1 MSNITCLMS
10 NESAGGLLSGIF
22 LLGGGF
28 GILLYQVCVI
38 KNFTK
43 DGKVY
48 RNILDAP
55 VYGTVELK
63 V

>member
-1 MSNITCLMS
+1 MASSLLANTASNSGNLKKR
-10 NESAGGLLSGIF
+10 ARLSMKYN
-22 LLGGGF
+22 LGA
-28 GILLYQVCVI
+28 
-38 KNFTK
+38 
-43 DGKVY
+43 GKVY